1 MLLGVSAMLL
11 FFKHGGYN
19 ILSFTFKLFVLY
31 AGFYLGFSSIF
42 LLFAIFLD

>member
-11 FFKHGGYN
+11 FYKHGGYN
-19 ILSFTFKLFVLY
+19 ILSFILKVFILY
-31 AGFYLGFSSIF
+31 TGFYLGFCSIF